1 MDKGG
6 ARPAQGARAARAGE
20 AEHAS
25 TPRAGRGWAAFQ
37 DGSLPRSELR
47 EIADEI
53 AREGEGGIAALL
65 NAIRATPESPQAE
78 AALVALHA
86 NKHVTDEVAEAALPM
101 LRAADPCSVAAALD
115 FFAAHGDA
123 SHVQAAEAYRVHESA
138 HVRAASLRYLVSV
151 HCDALSALL
160 STAAIDA
167 DALVREEAA
176 ELIGEMQLRGEL
188 HLLDLLVKDTS
199 GDVRQAAGTA
209 LEDLADSGT

>member
-1 MDKGG
+1 MSGTSTS
-6 ARPAQGARAARAGE
+6 PRAPSSSVGQAGE
-20 AEHAS
+20 AERAS
-25 TPRAGRGWAAFQ
+25 AGRGWEAFQ
-37 DGSLPRSELR
+37 DGSRPRAELH
-47 EIADEI
+47 EIADGI
-53 AREGEGGIAALL
+53 AREGEEGLTALL
-65 NAIRATPESPQAE
+65 NAIRATPESSQAE
-78 AALVALHA
+78 AALIALHA
-86 NKHVTDEVAEAALPM
+86 NKHFTDEVAAAALPM
-101 LRAADPCSVAAALD
+101 LRGADPFSIAAALD

-123 SHVQAAEAYRVHESA
+123 SHVQTAEAFRVHRSA

-188 HLLDLLVKDTS
+188 HLLDLLVRDAS
-199 GDVRQAAGTA
+199 VDVRDAAGTA

>member
-1 MDKGG
+1 M
-6 ARPAQGARAARAGE
+6 
-20 AEHAS
+20 
-25 TPRAGRGWAAFQ
+25 
-37 DGSLPRSELR
+37 
-47 EIADEI
+47 ADAI
-53 AREGEGGIAALL
+53 AREGEEGVAALL

-86 NKHVTDEVAEAALPM
+86 NKHVTDEVAAAALPM
-101 LRAADPCSVAAALD
+101 LRAAEPCSVAAALD

-123 SHVQAAEAYRVHESA
+123 SHVQTAEAYRVHDSP

-160 STAAIDA
+160 STAAIDS

-188 HLLDLLVKDTS
+188 HLLDLLVKDAS

-209 LEDLADSGT
+209 LEDLIDSGG